1 MSTIIYKK
9 KEFLKWVQNNIKPT
23 DYVFMTMDMVGS
35 VTANEK
41 KNQKSVSFGFAAD
54 AWVRKGDVR
63 DLAFRETPSV
73 CFAICAPEYVSDSAK
88 DIYKQ
93 GLIELKKKPNGKNK
107 TQTKKRSNK

>member
-1 MSTIIYKK
+1 MATTIYKK
-9 KEFLKWVQNNIKPT
+9 KEFLKWVQDNIKPT

-35 VTANEK
+35 VTANAK

-73 CFAICAPEYVSDSAK
+73 CFAVCAPEYVSDSAK
-88 DIYKQ
+88 ETYQK
-93 GLIELKKKPNGKNK
+93 GLIARKKKSNAKKK
-107 TQTKKRSNK
+107 TR